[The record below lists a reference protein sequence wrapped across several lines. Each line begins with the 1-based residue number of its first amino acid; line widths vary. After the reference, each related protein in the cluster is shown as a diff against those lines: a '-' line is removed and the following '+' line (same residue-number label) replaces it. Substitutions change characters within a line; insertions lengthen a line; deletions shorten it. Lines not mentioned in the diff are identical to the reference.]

1 MRWGF
6 HFPFPFILIW
16 LNLSFQDD
24 RRVFWRES
32 GQCRSSFYQF
42 DNFQDLWQ
50 VKHLTFDLPRFLASS
65 HPPHLPPGLFFFQ
78 WLFLSSFSS
87 PSHSPGPTWSATT
100 QSPSSR
106 CGFGY
111 WGEITM
117 NQLCSD
123 GKHPSWWEPGICPGS
138 CTVRPWIQVTLNL
151 NDSNPYSL
159 QNHNNLA
166 LDLILF
172 DHRHHSNLQILK
184 ISFSACPPCLWQRS
198 LDGLYSSPPSPSW
211 PWPTSARAW

>member
-1 MRWGF
+1 MRWGL
-6 HFPFPFILIW
+6 HFPLPFILIW

-65 HPPHLPPGLFFFQ
+65 DPPHLPPGLSFFQ

-123 GKHPSWWEPGICPGS
+123 GKHPSWWESCICPGS
-138 CTVRPWIQVTLNL
+138 CTIRPWIQVTPNWM
-151 NDSNPYSL
+151 
-159 QNHNNLA
+159 
-166 LDLILF
+166 DLLLIQSFLICTGAAITASF
-172 DHRHHSNLQILK
+172 EK
-184 ISFSACPPCLWQRS
+184 ICSACPHCLWQRS
-198 LDGLYSSPPSPSW
+198 LDEVFSW
-211 PWPTSARAW
+211 LPLHSWLWPTWVQAW